1 MAIFDI
7 EENIDNIDSNI
18 LKHKMSQQIKLIN
31 GGRKSGTKLIFSPF
45 NEFDG
50 YNPLV
55 TNEFE
60 DTPLDIQQIFIP
72 NNIEVL
78 DYIINLFETTIP
90 SEMNFIDSKWC
101 PKYDPINVI
110 KYYIEDPFFDEELAG
125 LSWYPLIDLGCG
137 LTYISNYIESLYIDL
152 IPKLK
157 NSEYIE
163 FENESGCGEFTIY
176 FSPRYKLPVLEI
188 HWDSDSYIGR
198 NYDAYDPT
206 SDVCALIGE
215 VEVATFYQILKIYKQ
230 FIESI

>member
-18 LKHKMSQQIKLIN
+18 LKHKMSQYITLIN
-31 GGRKSGTKLIFSPF
+31 GGRKSGTQLIIDPF
-45 NEFDG
+45 NQYDVCGPFVKNKLEHTSS
-50 YNPLV
+50 Y
-55 TNEFE
+55 
-60 DTPLDIQQIFIP
+60 IRQIFIP
-72 NNIEVL
+72 NKIEVL
-78 DYIINLFETTIP
+78 DYIINLFETTTP
-90 SEMNFIDSKWC
+90 SEMNFIDSEWC
-101 PKYDPINVI
+101 PKYDPIDTI
-110 KYYIEDPFFDEELAG
+110 KYYIEDPFFDEELVD

-176 FSPRYKLPVLEI
+176 FAPQYKLPVLEI
-188 HWDSDSYIGR
+188 HWDSDSYIGLYC
-198 NYDAYDPT
+198 YD
-206 SDVCALIGE
+206 SLITGE

-230 FIESI
+230 FIDSI